1 MDRIIDK
8 KLLKFLIVGI
18 INTIIGMCI
27 MFSLYNFLG
36 CTYWISSSL
45 NYVITSILSFFL
57 NKYFTFGNHQRDY
70 KQVVRF
76 ILNILVC
83 YIIAY
88 GLAKPLCLLLLSNN
102 SKTIQDN
109 ISMLV
114 GMCIFTSLNYLGQ
127 RFFTF
132 N

>member
-1 MDRIIDK
+1 MNKIIDK
-8 KLLKFLIVGI
+8 KLLKFLIVGV

-27 MFSLYNFLG
+27 MFSLYNLLG
-36 CTYWISSSL
+36 CTYWVSSSL
-45 NYVITSILSFFL
+45 NYIITSVFSFFL
-57 NKYFTFGNHQRDY
+57 NKYFTFSNYQSDY
-70 KQVVRF
+70 KQVIRF

-102 SKTIQDN
+102 SKIIQDN
-109 ISMLV
+109 VSMLV

-132 N
+132 S